1 MKKIITIA
9 VLLIAILSQM
19 PAVTAILTFMLFV
32 CIFNGYLALITPA
45 LAYNSPV
52 VK

>member
-9 VLLIAILSQM
+9 VLLVVILSQM
-19 PAVTAILTFMLFV
+19 PALTAILSFMLFV
-32 CIFNGYLALITPA
+32 CLFNGYLALITPA
-45 LAYNSPV
+45 LAYNSEL

>member
-19 PAVTAILTFMLFV
+19 PALTAILSFMLLI

-45 LAYNSPV
+45 LAYNSKF